1 MKRSC
6 ERFGR
11 GHVHT
16 DSGRR
21 PRFRLLAR
29 DLDNVC
35 AKVVIPRLGGDGF
48 VTLYTQLSNT
58 WVALGYI
65 YVWRSCTIY
74 VWCIVGGILHF
85 IYSHVLVIERSR

>member
-21 PRFRLLAR
+21 PRFRLSAR
-29 DLDNVC
+29 DLDDVC
-35 AKVVIPRLGGDGF
+35 AKLVIPRLGGDGF

-58 WVALGYI
+58 WVALGLH
-65 YVWRSCTIY
+65 SCLAFLYNI
-74 VWCIVGGILHF
+74 CIVYCSWYFTFHL
-85 IYSHVLVIERSR
+85 